1 MAHPFRRLIA
11 AVALAGLAVLAAGGV
26 SLAGENATPGGLN
39 RNPAPGPFGG
49 GRSPEM
55 ESVRKAVESLSPEQ
69 KKRFGENLMR
79 WANLSPEEKKALRE
93 REAVRQKY
101 IEQEVTAALAASGL
115 RLEGER
121 RAQYVRRFAEERQKI
136 EEQLRNEMMER
147 RKPMVRDLVG
157 RLKAE
162 FANSKP

>member
-1 MAHPFRRLIA
+1 
-11 AVALAGLAVLAAGGV
+11 
-26 SLAGENATPGGLN
+26 
-39 RNPAPGPFGG
+39 
-49 GRSPEM
+49 M
-55 ESVRKAVESLSPEQ
+55 ESVRKAVEALSPEQ